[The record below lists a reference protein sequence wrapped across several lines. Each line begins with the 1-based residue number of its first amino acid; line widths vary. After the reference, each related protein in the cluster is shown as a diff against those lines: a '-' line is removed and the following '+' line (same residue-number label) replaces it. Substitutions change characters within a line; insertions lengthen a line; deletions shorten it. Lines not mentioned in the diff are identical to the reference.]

1 MLRSAISPS
10 LMCAD
15 IFRLEETISAFEKGG
30 IEYLHIDVMDGSFVP
45 NFCLG
50 TDYCRRMKART
61 AIPLDIHLMVTRPY
75 KKLEV
80 FPFGEGDIVSVHH
93 ESESFEDNAE
103 ALRTIRSRGA
113 KAFIALNP
121 DTPPSTLD
129 RYKDHIDGVLLM
141 TVYPGFAGQ
150 QMVPGS
156 LERIRRVRDYLD
168 SVGKQDVNIEVDGN
182 VNYEKAPLMR
192 KYGADIFVVGTSSV
206 LGPGDIGENVLKMRT
221 LLHQATANSEQ

>member
-15 IFRLEETISAFEKGG
+15 IFKLEETISAFEKGG

-61 AIPLDIHLMVTRPY
+61 AIPLDIHLMVTRPL
-75 KKLEV
+75 KKLEA
-80 FPFGEGDIVSVHH
+80 FPFGAGDMVSVHH
-93 ESESFEDNAE
+93 ESQNFDENTE
-103 ALRTIRSRGA
+103 ALRVIRSRGA
-113 KAFIALNP
+113 RAFIALNP
-121 DTPPSTLD
+121 DTPAETLE

-141 TVYPGFAGQ
+141 TVFPGFAGQ

-156 LERIRRVRDYLD
+156 LERISRVRGYLD
-168 SVGKQDVNIEVDGN
+168 SVGKRDVNIEVDGN

-192 KYGADIFVVGTSSV
+192 KHGADIFVVGTSSV
-206 LGPGDIGENVLKMRT
+206 LGPGDIGENVLKMRA
-221 LLHQATANSEQ
+221 LLHQVTANGEQ